1 MGLGAVRRMAVS
13 HSLSCRPGLF
23 MAMDHSS
30 GSIGGMPAVCIARWR
45 TVTASFGWP
54 GMEKSGRYR
63 LTGSSRS
70 SLPSTCRMQAHSA
83 VMDLLIEAMPYIVSL
98 SGQRLCAASRK
109 P

>member
-1 MGLGAVRRMAVS
+1 MLSMALGAVRRIAVS

-54 GMEKSGRYR
+54 GTEKPGR
-63 LTGSSRS
+63 
-70 SLPSTCRMQAHSA
+70 
-83 VMDLLIEAMPYIVSL
+83 
-98 SGQRLCAASRK
+98 
-109 P
+109 